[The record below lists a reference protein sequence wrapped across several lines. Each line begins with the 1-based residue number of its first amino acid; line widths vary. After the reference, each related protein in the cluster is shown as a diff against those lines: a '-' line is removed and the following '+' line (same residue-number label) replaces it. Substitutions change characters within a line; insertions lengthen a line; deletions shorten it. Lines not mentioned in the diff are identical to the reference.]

1 MAQLSS
7 HKVSGGRVR
16 ESNSRAGKAR
26 NIRVIRRIGV
36 GIRADAIKGSKRKGR
51 KLGFVG
57 KESTMRRI
65 VWGDR
70 EKRIIERRGI
80 HGDGSRELHGRGEVE
95 RPKSACRGVKSMGW
109 VDTDGRGE
117 KRKQGRLKGHKNK
130 DSGKGRWRHLAS
142 TNRKT
147 NLSLCNF
154 FDDTP
159 FCFFLFYFYFLIRLG
174 KD

>member
-117 KRKQGRLKGHKNK
+117 KRKQGRLKGHKTRILEK
-130 DSGKGRWRHLAS
+130 DVGA
-142 TNRKT
+142 T
-147 NLSLCNF
+147 
-154 FDDTP
+154 
-159 FCFFLFYFYFLIRLG
+159 
-174 KD
+174 